1 MVQTNNLSELA
12 HMDTNP
18 PYTRPPF
25 EHVLAA
31 WKALL
36 SARALPTDLLWLYE
50 ENLCF
55 ESDPGAPQGYRLGF
69 QIAYTPA
76 PPEAESISY
85 DYFCESDA
93 PIVIYRLGTCR
104 GRSLC
109 LWLCDRW
116 FERKQEADGYVRH
129 DEWRMSFRP
138 GLDLQ
143 VEEIKDA
150 QRWKRR
156 MLRNRP
162 LHDLDFCMTL
172 RAVHET
178 LAHGRVLSTYE
189 RSALSVLH
197 LWRRVFRM
205 GSDR

>member
-1 MVQTNNLSELA
+1 ME
-12 HMDTNP
+12 TNP
-18 PYTRPPF
+18 LYTRPTF
-25 EHVLAA
+25 DEALAA

-36 SARALPTDLLWLYE
+36 SARGLPTDLLWLYE

-55 ESDPGAPQGYRLGF
+55 ESDPGSSAGYRLGF
-69 QIAYTPA
+69 QTAFTPA
-76 PPEAESISY
+76 PPDADRISY
-85 DYFCESDA
+85 AHFCESDA
-93 PIVIYRLGTCR
+93 PVVIYGLGTCR

-109 LWLCDRW
+109 LFLCDRW
-116 FERKQEADGYVRH
+116 FESKHEEDGYVRR

-138 GLDLQ
+138 GPALE
-143 VEEIKDA
+143 VEEIQDL
-150 QRWKRR
+150 QRWKQRL
-156 MLRNRP
+156 LRDRP

-197 LWRRVFRM
+197 LWRRVFRQQ
-205 GSDR
+205 